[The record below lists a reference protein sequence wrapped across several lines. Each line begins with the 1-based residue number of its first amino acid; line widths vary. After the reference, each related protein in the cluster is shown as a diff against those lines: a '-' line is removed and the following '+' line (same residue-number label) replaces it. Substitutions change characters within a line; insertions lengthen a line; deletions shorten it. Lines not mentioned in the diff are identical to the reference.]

1 MCESERV
8 NESGEALVK
17 DKSALNFEKALLET
31 ESLRLDFQVA
41 SMWII
46 HVIYKLPHHTQVEI
60 EPLRLD
66 FQVDAKWQI
75 SHIRSNP
82 NIKTE
87 PQRLDL

>member
-1 MCESERV
+1 M

-31 ESLRLDFQVA
+31 ESLRLDFQV
-41 SMWII
+41 
-46 HVIYKLPHHTQVEI
+46 
-60 EPLRLD
+60 
-66 FQVDAKWQI
+66 DAKWQI